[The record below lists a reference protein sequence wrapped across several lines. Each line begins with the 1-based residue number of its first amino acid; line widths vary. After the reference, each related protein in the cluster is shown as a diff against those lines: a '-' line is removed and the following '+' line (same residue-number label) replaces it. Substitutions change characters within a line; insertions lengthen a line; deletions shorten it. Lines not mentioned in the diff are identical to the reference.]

1 MKRFI
6 TLILMLTTLLT
17 FTQKVTAFAPLSES
31 GMMSMVNCPILM
43 VSNESVNEHC
53 KTGCD
58 SDEIHH
64 NSDCQAS
71 CDLMMMVSVLY
82 FNEHG
87 HSVHQHELQLTYQ
100 ISDSAA
106 PYYLPESL
114 YRPPFIS

>member
-17 FTQKVTAFAPLSES
+17 FTQKVTAFAPQSES
-31 GMMSMVNCPILM
+31 VMMSMVNCPMLM
-43 VSNESVNEHC
+43 VSAESLNDEC
-53 KTGCD
+53 KMGCG
-58 SDEIHH
+58 SDEIPH
-64 NSDCQAS
+64 NSDCKVS

-82 FNEHG
+82 FNEYG
-87 HSVHQHELQLTYQ
+87 HAVNQDELQLSYHT
-100 ISDSAA
+100 SDSAP